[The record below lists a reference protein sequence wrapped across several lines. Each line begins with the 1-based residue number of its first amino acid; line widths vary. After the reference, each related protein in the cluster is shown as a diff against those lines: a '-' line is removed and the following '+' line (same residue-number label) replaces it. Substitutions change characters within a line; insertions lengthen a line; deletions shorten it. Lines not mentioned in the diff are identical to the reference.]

1 MKIAITRDDGGVSIM
16 NLVEGMTLD
25 DVPGEVAKWETGGGV
40 AVSWRETSDDEIPP
54 TREFRNAWYDTGTE
68 IAVDPVKAATLNREK
83 ILAALPAVA
92 ALSTLLKT
100 ADGPGIDA
108 WQTANANSLPE
119 IRDFIR
125 TLLKLLAARL

>member
-1 MKIAITRDDGGVSIM
+1 MPTPIPG
-16 NLVEGMTLD
+16 TLD
-25 DVPGEVAKWETGGGV
+25 EWI
-40 AVSWRETSDDEIPP
+40 EIEP
-54 TREFRNAWYDTGTE
+54 TRWARTGHPESGIITVTPPKTFPEYYAERQLLSREE
-68 IAVDPVKAATLNREK
+68 ILN
-83 ILAALPAVA
+83 ALPAVA
-92 ALSTLLKT
+92 ALRTLINT